1 MGIYDN
7 VVLTHN
13 HNLSPDARMVQFM
26 RAHKNMEDG
35 IKNLINIIT
44 RAGVQHQAQMNVMSE
59 LHGGRDKW
67 MFTERDFKNRYAS
80 NQRLMYY

>member
-1 MGIYDN
+1 MEITKLRTHKNMGIYDN

-13 HNLSPDARMVQFM
+13 HNLSPDARMVRFM

-59 LHGGRDKW
+59 LQVDVH
-67 MFTERDFKNRYAS
+67 
-80 NQRLMYY
+80 

>member
-1 MGIYDN
+1 MEITKLRTHENMGIYDN

-13 HNLSPDARMVQFM
+13 HNLSPDARMVRFM

-59 LHGGRDKW
+59 LQVDVH
-67 MFTERDFKNRYAS
+67 
-80 NQRLMYY
+80 